1 METYTID
8 PSSALSAEEL
18 SRSIGSFNRRVIREV
33 RSGTW
38 KADSLSNSQQVM
50 VGLALCQPDLLAMAR
65 HIDPASAW
73 ARLDDDQRHA
83 VVTWWQDAATD
94 SRS

>member
-1 METYTID
+1 MKTYTID
-8 PSSALSAEEL
+8 PSSELSAEEA
-18 SRSIGSFNRRVIREV
+18 SQSKGSFNRRMIREV
-33 RSGTW
+33 QAGHWRG
-38 KADSLSNSQQVM
+38 DSLSTSQQVM